1 MILRLRAFLA
11 AFACLVSGLAAAQAD
26 FRPFGKEQIDQLT
39 AQIAL
44 FPDALLSQ
52 VLMAATYPKD
62 VAEAST
68 WARANP
74 DEKGDAAVSLVQD
87 KPWDPSV
94 QSLVAFPQVVV
105 MMGENPTWVKDL
117 GDAFLLQPEDVM
129 DSVQRLRLA
138 AQNAGNL
145 QSNEQ
150 VVVKVETQPPPDIVV
165 QVNAPPPPPQVIVIE
180 QRSPEV
186 IFVPMY
192 NPVNV
197 FGPWMWPAFPPVW
210 IPPPPGFWW
219 SWRSPV
225 AVGIWW
231 GVGIGVT
238 HAAWGRANWWGR
250 SVNINV
256 HHHNSIHINNRIDRR
271 DRNTTWAHDTNRRR
285 DIPFRGGDETRQ
297 RLDDRAAR
305 VDREQFRGRE
315 ADRARAEQALRDR
328 GVTTDRAALRDVNRD
343 DLRRPV
349 QDTAAARVATACRA
363 SIATRHAIAR
373 NRWTARP
380 RSTARRER
388 SGAARDRA
396 RRSTAGPPRTARRL
410 RGRRAIARSRSI
422 VPRRPTARGTS
433 TAQPRAIVFSGRR
446 SAVPDR
452 FARHAARPRAAGC
465 RRSQCAPADRS
476 RQREPRIRAA
486 PDAGAPASAGPAS
499 GAAAARGEHRREPA
513 AAAAGA
519 GCRCQPFA
527 AAAAGRR
534 AAVPVRSAGHDPAR
548 PSRASRRSP
557 SSSRS
562 RRARSR
568 SRAYPTPMAAA
579 EALVDGI
586 ARHDDDAVRAA
597 LGTDYGS
604 DVGREPRP
612 DDVTT
617 FLEAWARSRRIV
629 PSGDAK
635 ARLEV
640 GRYGWTLPI
649 PIVKGASGWSFDTA
663 ATPDEL
669 RARRIG
675 RNELAA
681 MQAMLAYVDAQ
692 DDYQRP
698 RAQADRRARLR
709 AGWSASPA
717 SATDS
722 TGRRSPAN
730 RKARSARC
738 SRSRRATATTAT
750 GSGS

>member
-62 VAEAST
+62 VAEASA

-285 DIPFRGGDETRQ
+285 DVPFRGGDATRQ

-305 VDREQFRGRE
+305 VDREQLRGRE

-349 QDTAAARVATACRA
+349 QDTGGGAGRDRLQGVDRD
-363 SIATRHAIAR
+363 
-373 NRWTARP
+373 
-380 RSTARRER
+380 
-388 SGAARDRA
+388 AARDRA
-396 RRSTAGPPRTARRL
+396 QQVDRAAALDRAQERARLATAPRRSTAGPPRTARRL
-410 RGRRAIARSRSI
+410 RGRPAIARSRSI
-422 VPRRPTARGTS
+422 APRRPTARGTS
-433 TAQPRAIVFSGRR
+433 TAQPRAIVSSRPTGVRSRIGRATR
-446 SAVPDR
+446 SASPR
-452 FARHAARPRAAGC
+452 CRAQAIAMRASRSIAATRAANPRSARC
-465 RRSQCAPADRS
+465 RRASLQPA
-476 RQREPRIRAA
+476 QRPAQPQRAA
-486 PDAGAPASAGPAS
+486 NTGASRPQPQQARD
-499 GAAAARGEHRREPA
+499 AAANRPQQRPQG
-513 AAAAGA
+513 G
-519 GCRCQPFA
+519 
-527 AAAAGRR
+527 
-534 AAVPVRSAGHDPAR
+534 AR
-548 PSRASRRSP
+548 PSR
-557 SSSRS
+557 
-562 RRARSR
+562 
-568 SRAYPTPMAAA
+568 
-579 EALVDGI
+579 
-586 ARHDDDAVRAA
+586 
-597 LGTDYGS
+597 
-604 DVGREPRP
+604 
-612 DDVTT
+612 
-617 FLEAWARSRRIV
+617 
-629 PSGDAK
+629 
-635 ARLEV
+635 
-640 GRYGWTLPI
+640 
-649 PIVKGASGWSFDTA
+649 
-663 ATPDEL
+663 
-669 RARRIG
+669 
-675 RNELAA
+675 
-681 MQAMLAYVDAQ
+681 
-692 DDYQRP
+692 
-698 RAQADRRARLR
+698 
-709 AGWSASPA
+709 
-717 SATDS
+717 
-722 TGRRSPAN
+722 
-730 RKARSARC
+730 
-738 SRSRRATATTAT
+738 
-750 GSGS
+750 